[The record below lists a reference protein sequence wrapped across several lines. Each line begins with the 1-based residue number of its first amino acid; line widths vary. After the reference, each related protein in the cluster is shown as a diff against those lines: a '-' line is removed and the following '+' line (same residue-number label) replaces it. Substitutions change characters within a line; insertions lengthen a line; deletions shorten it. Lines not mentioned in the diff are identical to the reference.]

1 MNNPT
6 FNALPDGVFD
16 SEVFSMWSYV
26 THWGDWTAPLGR
38 IPGAFLDVAHKNGV
52 PVSGVASIPW
62 GGISPE
68 YSSMLAG
75 LAKSDVD
82 KAAKFFNYYG
92 IDGLGYN
99 SEFSGGSSSSIVPK
113 LRTFHVSLNK
123 KMKEK
128 NPMFENVWYDGT
140 NDYGQCT
147 FDKGL
152 AGHNSKNFGDF
163 NSVCYSLF
171 FNYNWN
177 NTSLLSSSVDKAKSL
192 KRDPPRPLC
201 WYKHAGR
208 SA

>member
-1 MNNPT
+1 MAIGPHGSKISDDDNFFISPRVKPSRTFPQRRHCVRTDITAENDKKLLAWVPVNNPT
-6 FNALPDGVFD
+6 FNALPDGAFD

-99 SEFSGGSSSSIVPK
+99 SEFSGGSFVLYRAEAPHIPCQSQQEDEGEEPDVRER
-113 LRTFHVSLNK
+113 LV
-123 KMKEK
+123 
-128 NPMFENVWYDGT
+128 
-140 NDYGQCT
+140 
-147 FDKGL
+147 
-152 AGHNSKNFGDF
+152 
-163 NSVCYSLF
+163 
-171 FNYNWN
+171 
-177 NTSLLSSSVDKAKSL
+177 
-192 KRDPPRPLC
+192 
-201 WYKHAGR
+201 
-208 SA
+208 